1 MFIYELLKAYE
12 FVEEAYNIQP
22 TSSLSDS
29 TVRLLCNSLLFRWR
43 LKNGFFCGTH
53 QSHAFLPP
61 IYKKQQF
68 EFTLICLGIHKS
80 KVAHNEKQKKNI
92 WVFLFQKYGK
102 SCSISLDNFMR
113 QKHLIFEEC
122 RLAA

>member
-43 LKNGFFCGTH
+43 LKNGFFSGTH

-61 IYKKQQF
+61 IYKKKQF
-68 EFTLICLGIHKS
+68 KFTLICLGIHKS
-80 KVAHNEKQKKNI
+80 KVARNEKQIKNYLG
-92 WVFLFQKYGK
+92 FLIPKILQ
-102 SCSISLDNFMR
+102 IL
-113 QKHLIFEEC
+113 
-122 RLAA
+122 